1 MESRD
6 PAAAPAREKWKR
18 LSAVLLRYSLQFK
31 SRWLEVSEHI
41 STAATPTLLLLLRHL
56 LPHARLQELCI
67 PAHRATAAA
76 SLQRTR
82 HRHVLNTQHS

>member
-6 PAAAPAREKWKR
+6 PAAAPARERWKR

-41 STAATPTLLLLLRHL
+41 TTAATPTLLLRHL

-76 SLQRTR
+76 SL
-82 HRHVLNTQHS
+82 HRNHHGHVSKHPAL